1 MKRLCERPGCSE
13 NASVSYG
20 LAADD
25 RVFWLD
31 SHAGELAEG
40 ARVLCRRHADSMVV
54 PIGWTLDDRRDP
66 DLHLFRLPDAESV
79 EKPRPAR
86 ATRTHDGTEQLTFV
100 DEPVP
105 VAAVDDDENDAI
117 ADPEAWTPSFDTD
130 DDLDGLLSAK
140 SPLLS
145 RAFRGDSRPR
155 R

>member
-20 LAADD
+20 LVADD

-31 SHAGELAEG
+31 AHAGDLAQG
-40 ARVLCRRHADSMVV
+40 GRGLCRRHADSMVV

-66 DLHLFRLPDAESV
+66 DLHLFRPPAAESA
-79 EKPRPAR
+79 EKPRSPRRAR
-86 ATRTHDGTEQLTFV
+86 TDDGTEQLTLD

-105 VAAVDDDENDAI
+105 VPALDDDAEEG
-117 ADPEAWTPSFDTD
+117 ADLDAWTPSFDTD